1 MSSMNDTTPLSPD
14 PGLTFWGAAAAVS
27 GSMHLLDAPRAADVS
42 RSSSDRSRVL
52 LDCGMYQGKREVARE
67 RNEKFPFHPRQLTAV
82 IVSHGH
88 IDHCGNLPTLV
99 KQGFT
104 GPIFATPATRDLIRV
119 MLRDSARI
127 QEEDAAHLNIARNY
141 AEPWVEPLYTAAD
154 VEETFRRIIGV
165 PYGKETEAAPGV
177 RFTLTEAGHILGSA
191 LVHMVIDAPD
201 RKRTLTFSGDLGRRG
216 LPLLKPAGDVPPAD
230 LLVCESTY
238 GNRKHE
244 PVGGTIEKLYAVV
257 RDTVERGGKVL
268 IPAFSLGRCQLIIH
282 FLQQG
287 LRAGKVPRVPVYVD
301 SPLASNV
308 AEVYR
313 SHPDAL
319 HPEVAVGV
327 REGHGILGGDG
338 VEYVRSGEESQQLAT
353 RPGPC
358 VVIASSGM
366 CDAGRIVNHLK
377 HNVDDPRSTVALAEL
392 PGSRNDRP
400 ASVGGEADHPDR
412 RQGLEQVDRRG
423 PPGRVQRAR
432 RQGRLPGVP
441 DAAGGKGR
449 QGPAHSRGARTGGG
463 VGRDAAGDRVR
474 RCGRPGTGRPGDHR
488 LGERPA

>member
-1 MSSMNDTTPLSPD
+1 
-14 PGLTFWGAAAAVS
+14 
-27 GSMHLLDAPRAADVS
+27 
-42 RSSSDRSRVL
+42 
-52 LDCGMYQGKREVARE
+52 MY
-67 RNEKFPFHPRQLTAV
+67 
-82 IVSHGH
+82 
-88 IDHCGNLPTLV
+88 
-99 KQGFT
+99 
-104 GPIFATPATRDLIRV
+104 
-119 MLRDSARI
+119 
-127 QEEDAAHLNIARNY
+127 
-141 AEPWVEPLYTAAD
+141 
-154 VEETFRRIIGV
+154 
-165 PYGKETEAAPGV
+165 
-177 RFTLTEAGHILGSA
+177 
-191 LVHMVIDAPD
+191 
-201 RKRTLTFSGDLGRRG
+201 
-216 LPLLKPAGDVPPAD
+216 PPAD

-244 PVGGTIEKLYAVV
+244 PVGGTIEKLYGVV
-257 RDTVERGGKVL
+257 RDTVARGGKVL

-377 HNVDDPRSTVALAEL
+377 HNVDDPRSTVALVSYQAQGTTGRRLLEAKPTIRIAGKDWNKWIDVVHL
-392 PGSRNDRP
+392 EGFSGHADKDDFLAYLTPLAGKVGKVRLIHGERNRRRRWPG
-400 ASVGGEADHPDR
+400 
-412 RQGLEQVDRRG
+412 
-423 PPGRVQRAR
+423 
-432 RQGRLPGVP
+432 
-441 DAAGGKGR
+441 
-449 QGPAHSRGARTGGG
+449 
-463 VGRDAAGDRVR
+463 
-474 RCGRPGTGRPGDHR
+474 RCGRSGSTMWPSRNRATG
-488 LGERPA
+488 